1 MAYKNYST
9 QQLQSID
16 NDHHL
21 HPFTD
26 HEELRT
32 KGVRVVTGA
41 EGHYFSDSD
50 GNKILD
56 AMAGLW
62 CVNVGYGREE
72 LAKAAYDQMVE
83 LPYYNTFFKTT
94 HPPVALLARRIAQL
108 APAHINQVF
117 FGASGSE
124 SNDTAIRT
132 VRHFW
137 ALEGKPEKVII
148 ISRNDAYH
156 GSTIAAVSM
165 GGMGAMQ
172 GQLGPMLPG
181 FVHVMAPYSY
191 ELANEGESDHEF
203 GLRAAK
209 AVEDAVVEAGP
220 DNVAAFVGEPIQG
233 AGGVKIPPA
242 SYWPE
247 IQRIC
252 KKYDVL
258 LMLDEV
264 ITGFGRTGA
273 WFACESMDIQPDT
286 ITIAK
291 GVTSGYQPLSA
302 VLVGNRMAK
311 VLEKGGEYTHGY
323 TYSGHPVACAV
334 ALANIDI
341 IEREGL
347 IERVRDDTG
356 PYLLDSLKQAIGDH
370 DIVGEIRGLGLMVG
384 IEIVKD
390 KTTKQRFEPDGS
402 AAAMIREYSIEA
414 GMMMRATGDTLIMSP
429 PLTWTRKTI
438 DSAVAITKEAI
449 DKAAAEL
456 LKSA

>member
-1 MAYKNYST
+1 MAYKNFT
-9 QQLQSID
+9 TEQLQSID
-16 NDHHL
+16 NTHHL

-26 HEELRT
+26 HDELRAQ
-32 KGVRVVTGA
+32 GVRVVTRA
-41 EGHYFSDSD
+41 D
-50 GNKILD
+50 GNHIYDSEGNAILD

-62 CVNVGYGREE
+62 CVNAGYGREE
-72 LAKAAYDQMVE
+72 LARAAYEQMQE
-83 LPYYNTFFKTT
+83 LAYYNTFFKTT
-94 HPPVALLARRIAQL
+94 HPQAALLAKRVADL

-132 VRHFW
+132 VRHYW
-137 ALEGKPEKVII
+137 ALEGKPEKQII
-148 ISRNDAYH
+148 ISRHDAYH
-156 GSTIAAVSM
+156 GSTIAATSM
-165 GGMGAMQ
+165 GGMGAMHS
-172 GQLGPMLPG
+172 QLGPMLPG
-181 FVHVMAPYSY
+181 FLHVMAPYAY
-191 ELANEGESDHEF
+191 ELAHEGESDHDF

-209 AVEDAVVEAGP
+209 AVEDAILEAGA

-273 WFACESMDIQPDT
+273 WFAAESMGIEPDT
-286 ITIAK
+286 ITVAK
-291 GVTSGYQPLSA
+291 AITSGYQPLSA
-302 VLVGNRMAK
+302 VLVGDRIAK
-311 VLEKGGEYTHGY
+311 TLASHGEYYHGY

-341 IEREGL
+341 IEKEGL
-347 IERVRDDTG
+347 IDRVRDDTG
-356 PYLLDSLKQAIGDH
+356 AYLVETLQSVVGDH
-370 DIVGEIRGLGLMVG
+370 PLVGEVRGFGLLAA

-390 KTTKQRFEPDGS
+390 KTTKERFEPSGS
-402 AAAMIREYSIEA
+402 AAVVVRDHSIDA
-414 GMMMRATGDTLIMSP
+414 GMMMRAVGDTMILSP
-429 PLTWTRKTI
+429 PLTWTRDTI
-438 DSAVAITKEAI
+438 DTAAAIVKTAL
-449 DKAAAEL
+449 DKAQSQLMA
-456 LKSA
+456 